1 MYFTTE
7 TKGIFLLT
15 FPFGKY
21 ILVLK
26 GDGDMVT
33 EAKKKANAKYDAGH
47 TTQFMMKLNNS
58 TDKDILEKLDSVEN
72 KQGYIKNLIRADI
85 SKETEN
91 A

>member
-1 MYFTTE
+1 MYFATE
-7 TKGIFLLT
+7 HEGIFLLT
-15 FPFGKY
+15 FPSGKY

-26 GDGDMVT
+26 GDGNMVT

-85 SKETEN
+85 NK
-91 A
+91 

>member
-1 MYFTTE
+1 MYFATE
-7 TKGIFLLT
+7 TERIFLLT
-15 FPFGKY
+15 FPRDKY
-21 ILVLK
+21 ILDTK

-85 SKETEN
+85 SKEIEN

>member
-1 MYFTTE
+1 MYFATE
-7 TKGIFLLT
+7 HEGIFLLT

-58 TDKDILEKLDSVEN
+58 TDKDILEKLDLVEN

>member
-1 MYFTTE
+1 MYFATE
-7 TKGIFLLT
+7 HEGIFLLT
-15 FPFGKY
+15 FPFDKY

-85 SKETEN
+85 N
-91 A
+91 R